1 MRKLI
6 YIAIFSL
13 VAKVSFSQQK
23 SVIKV
28 GAKHFNEGYILAE
41 LISQLLENDGFIVE
55 RKFNLGGTSV
65 AFEALRTGEIDV
77 YPEYT
82 GTISE
87 EILHL
92 KDKAQL
98 KETLAA
104 KYDLEI
110 SKPYGFSN
118 SYALVIPPVLSK
130 KSTLKKI
137 SDIIAYPELRIGFSN
152 EFIKRRDGW
161 ENLKT
166 VYNLPQSARGLEH
179 GLAYK
184 AILENEIDLTDA
196 YTTDGE
202 IAKYKLVV
210 LQDDRHFFP
219 DYYALSLY
227 AQKLDAGAKQVLK
240 KLEGLVS
247 EKEMQEMNAKALFAN
262 KTHAEVA
269 NEFLVQKGLLN
280 KTTNNYG
287 YGFGDILTQSLVHL
301 KLTLISLLLAIAF
314 GLPLGMWLRNY
325 PMLAKMVVYTAG
337 ILQTIPSIALLA
349 LMIPLLGI
357 GTVPAVVAL
366 FLYAL
371 LPVLRGTI
379 TGLKAVDAQLKKV
392 ATAIGLNS
400 KQKLWM
406 VEMPLAMPLILT
418 GIRTAAV
425 ISVGTATLAAFI
437 GAGGLGEFIVTG
449 LALNNTQLILMGAI
463 PAAVLAVLIEL
474 FFEWIEWLLVPRH
487 LRQKSS

>member
-1 MRKLI
+1 RK
-6 YIAIFSL
+6 AIFIVLLSCLAKISL
-13 VAKVSFSQQK
+13 AQK
-23 SVIKV
+23 PVIKV

-41 LISQLLENDGFIVE
+41 LIAQLLENNGFAVE
-55 RKFNLGGTSV
+55 RKFNLGGTTV
-65 AFEALRTGEIDV
+65 TFEALRTGEIDV
-77 YPEYT
+77 YPEYS

-92 KDKAQL
+92 NNENEIKG
-98 KETLAA
+98 TLAA
-104 KYDLEI
+104 KYNLEV
-110 SKPYGFSN
+110 SNTYGFSN
-118 SYALVIPPVLSK
+118 SYALLVSEELSK
-130 KSTLKKI
+130 KLNLHCI
-137 SDIIAYPELRIGFSN
+137 SDLEKYPELRMGFSN
-152 EFIKRRDGW
+152 EFMKRTDGW

-166 VYNLPQSARGLEH
+166 FYKLPHQATGLEH
-179 GLAYK
+179 GLAYT
-184 AILENEIDLTDA
+184 AILEGSIDVTDA

-210 LQDDRHFFP
+210 LDDDDHFFP
-219 DYYALSLY
+219 DYFALSFY
-227 AQKLDAGAKQVLK
+227 SQKLDGRAKEVLK
-240 KLEGLVS
+240 KLEGHITAQA
-247 EKEMQEMNAKALFAN
+247 MQQMNAAALPGK

-269 NEFLVQKGLLN
+269 NEFLVKEGLLN
-280 KTTNNYG
+280 KTGTNYG
-287 YGFGDILTQSLVHL
+287 YGLSDILWQVFVHI
-301 KLTLISLLLAIAF
+301 KLTLLSLGMAVGV
-314 GLPLGMWLRNY
+314 GLPLGIWLRNY
-325 PMLAKMVVYTAG
+325 ALLSKVVVYVTG

-357 GTVPAVVAL
+357 GTVPAIAAL

-379 TGLKAVDAQLKKV
+379 TGLRTVDPQLKKV

-400 KQKLWM
+400 RQKLWM
-406 VEMPLAMPLILT
+406 VEMPLAIPVVLT

-449 LALNNTQLILMGAI
+449 LALNNTTLILMGAI

-474 FFEWIEWLLVPRH
+474 FFEWVEILVVPCH
-487 LRQKSS
+487 LRGRDSR